1 MNRRRKRSTLVFLF
15 LFFTL
20 FTVKA
25 APRVEFNTLCRD
37 AHAHVYNF
45 RFQAAEKIMA
55 GLPADNLAA
64 PLLAD
69 YIDFL
74 KVFIDEDA
82 TAYKAGRLRAIKRL
96 ESFERLSDKDPWK
109 RFCLAE
115 TKLHWGLAAFKFKE
129 YFTAFT
135 YLRSANAD
143 LRENLRL
150 YPQFRLTQKSL
161 GLIEAAAGTVPDA
174 YRSVASLAGLDGN
187 LRKGL
192 ERVELMAAAVPTD
205 PNLVYFHREARLI
218 GLWLRA
224 HLLRDPQGAWTR
236 CQSQL
241 GVATL
246 IPAERF
252 IRANIAMQAG
262 KNDEAIRILNGPKWN
277 SDAHPFWYL
286 EYLHGQALMRK
297 LDTTAEVH
305 FRRYLVYFKG
315 RNFHKSAAR
324 NLAWLAWLRNDG
336 AAYDANMTLTRTLGH
351 SDAEE
356 DKQALRDAWERKR
369 PDPVLLKARLLS
381 DGAYHSLALQTLQ
394 SKTEASYPDPE
405 RKTEYCYRMGRILD
419 DLKRSKEA
427 ETWYLRTIQLGTT
440 LPRYFAA
447 NAALHLGMLCE
458 TQQRKAEAKSWYQK
472 AISGFPANTEYTN
485 GIEQKARA
493 GLQRLGV

>member
-1 MNRRRKRSTLVFLF
+1 MIRRRKRSTLVFLF

-20 FTVKA
+20 SRLESTPQVQFDAV
-25 APRVEFNTLCRD
+25 CRD
-37 AHAHVYNF
+37 AHAHIYHF
-45 RFQAAEKIMA
+45 RFLAAEKLLA
-55 GLPADNLAA
+55 GVKADNLAA

-74 KVFIDEDA
+74 RVFIDEDA
-82 TAYKAGRLRAIKRL
+82 AAYKAGRLRAVKRL
-96 ESFERLSDKDPWK
+96 ERFEKMADKDPWK

-150 YPQFRLTQKSL
+150 FPAFRLSQKSL

-174 YRSVASLAGLDGN
+174 YRSVASLAGLEGD

-192 ERVELMAAAVPTD
+192 QRVEGMAAAAPSD
-205 PNLVYFHREARLI
+205 PNLLYFHREARLI
-218 GLWLRA
+218 ALWLRA

-241 GVATL
+241 GIATL

-252 IRANIAMQAG
+252 IRANLAMQAG
-262 KNDEAIRILNGPKWN
+262 KNDDAIRILNGPKWN

-286 EYLHGQALMRK
+286 EYLHGLALMRK

-305 FRRYLVYFKG
+305 FRRYLVFFKG

-336 AAYDANMTLTRTLGH
+336 PGYDAGMTLTRTLGF

-369 PDPVLLKARLLS
+369 PDQVLLKARLLS
-381 DGAYHSLALQTLQ
+381 DGAYLSLALQTLQ
-394 SKTEASYPDPE
+394 TRTEGSYADPE
-405 RKTEYCYRMGRILD
+405 GKTEYCYRMGRILD
-419 DLKRSKEA
+419 DLNRKKEA
-427 ETWYLRTIQLGTT
+427 ETWYLRSIQLGTS

-458 TQQRKAEAKSWYQK
+458 SQRRLPEAKAWYQK
-472 AISGFPANTEYTN
+472 AISGFPANTEYQN

-493 GLQRLGV
+493 GLQRLGD